1 MSEAESESTVTA
13 EECVRTAES
22 GLSEYT
28 ESESNKSAV
37 SESEPAIL
45 NLFNYYPNHMLNL

>member
-13 EECVRTAES
+13 EECVRTAQS
-22 GLSEYT
+22 GLPEYT

-37 SESEPAIL
+37 SESETAIL
-45 NLFNYYPNHMLNL
+45 NLFNYYPNHPLNL